1 MPFQTAPEPKSLLGW
16 HRILSPTASVKVSPI
31 CLGGISIGNSWKFY
45 TGKNED
51 PFKLLDAF
59 YELGG
64 NFIDTANLYNSEQSE
79 QLIGQWMEDRGVR
92 DQMVIATKYSAGY
105 RAYNREKEPIQT
117 NFTGNSAKSMHISV
131 RDSLKKLRTDYV
143 DILYVHWWDYA
154 TPVEEVMRALHTHV
168 MAKEVLYLGI
178 SNTPAWIVVKAN
190 AYARQHGLTP
200 FSVYQGNWNASMRD
214 MEGEV
219 IHMCEDQGMA
229 VVPWGALGS
238 GSLLTA
244 EQRKQREND
253 PDAPHIKPSETAL
266 RTSEALERIATRK
279 GTTLQAIALAYLFHQ
294 TTYVFPIVGVNTVE
308 HINAMPEALRI
319 KLSKEDIDEIHEAS
333 PYNPGFPMNFTQYI
347 EPVKYDLSWTPA
359 DHQQYQMAA
368 WIDAPPKPLPYQP
381 RTK

>member
-1 MPFQTAPEPKSLLGW
+1 MTFQTAPKPKSLLGW

-79 QLIGQWMEDRGVR
+79 QLIGQWMEERGVR

-117 NFTGNSAKSMHISV
+117 NYTGNSAKSMHISV
-131 RDSLKKLRTDYV
+131 RDSLKKLRTDYI

-168 MAKEVLYLGI
+168 MTKEVLYLGI

-244 EQRKQREND
+244 EQRKDREDD
-253 PDAPHIKPSETAL
+253 PDAPHIEASETAI
-266 RTSEALERIATRK
+266 RTSGALEAIAARK
-279 GTTLQAIALAYLFHQ
+279 GTTLQAIAIAYLFHQ

-308 HINAMPEALRI
+308 HIKAMPEALCI
-319 KLSKEDIDEIHEAS
+319 ELSKEEIDEIHKAS

-347 EPVKYDLSWTPA
+347 QPVKYDLSWTPA
-359 DHQQYQMAA
+359 DHQHYQMAA